1 MAPEPHAPAR
11 RPTRGPG
18 VVATACIA
26 LAVFLAL
33 IVVLATQLRNDPRSV
48 GLASQKARVV
58 IVRRVYETVV
68 HERVIG
74 AGAATGSGATTVSSS
89 SANVA
94 SPALPATPV
103 TTRTS

>member
-1 MAPEPHAPAR
+1 MPEPRTSPR
-11 RPTRGPG
+11 RLTRGPG

-26 LAVFLAL
+26 LAVFLTL
-33 IVVLATQLRNDPRSV
+33 LVVLATQLRNDPRSV

-68 HERVIG
+68 HERIIG
-74 AGAATGSGATTVSSS
+74 ATAATGAGATTVSSS
-89 SANVA
+89 SASVA
-94 SPALPATPV
+94 GPATPATPV

>member
-1 MAPEPHAPAR
+1 
-11 RPTRGPG
+11 

-26 LAVFLAL
+26 LALFLAL
-33 IVVLATQLRNDPRSV
+33 LVVLATQLRNDPRSV

-68 HERVIG
+68 HERIIG
-74 AGAATGSGATTVSSS
+74 ATAATGAAATTVSSS
-89 SANVA
+89 SASVA
-94 SPALPATPV
+94 GPATPATPF

>member
-1 MAPEPHAPAR
+1 M
-11 RPTRGPG
+11 
-18 VVATACIA
+18 A

-48 GLASQKARVV
+48 GLVSQKARVV

-74 AGAATGSGATTVSSS
+74 ATAATGAPATTVSTS
-89 SANVA
+89 SASVA